1 MGIKGSGHLV
11 GILLVAAGSIYAQTA
26 VTPDSAAAQRTLVN
40 TYCVTCHNEKLKTGG
55 LILDKADVAH
65 PPEGAEVWEKVIRRL
80 RAGTMPPLGMPKPS
94 PAAAGGLVTYL
105 ETSIDQAAAAK
116 PNPGRAIAHR
126 LNRAEYTNAVRD
138 LLGLEIDASQLL
150 PSDDESYGF
159 DNIADVLK
167 LSPVLLE
174 RYMSAAWNLSRVAVG
189 DPNIQA
195 STATYRVRPD
205 LSQGGHIPGLP
216 LGTRGG
222 LLVKHTF
229 PVDGDYIFKV
239 RLWRTTQ
246 DQVRGLEE
254 PNQVEV
260 TVDGARV
267 FLQTVG
273 SKADYEEMVKSSGQS
288 QDTIDRRLTF
298 RVPVKAGAHSVA
310 VAFLKRADS
319 LDDHALEPFERTTI
333 DPVTFFGQPHV
344 DRVSITGPF
353 DGKAGGDTLSRRKIF
368 VCHPASEKMARTT
381 EPGGAVRAGADEVPC
396 AKQILAALV
405 RQAFRRPATEQDME
419 TLLSFYQKGRNKGNF
434 DTGIEMALRDLLA
447 DPEFVMRFETE
458 PAATAANAAYR
469 VNDLELASRL
479 SFFLWSSIP
488 DEQLLTLATQG
499 KLKDPAVLEQQ
510 VKRMLTD
517 RKSEA
522 LVSNFA
528 GQWLYLRNLRSIT
541 PDPQEFPDF
550 DDNLRSAYE
559 RETQLFFDSIVR
571 EDHSLVD
578 LLSANY
584 TFVNE
589 RLARQYG
596 IPNVSGDNFQ
606 RVTLT
611 DPARFGLLG
620 KGSTLTVTSLATR
633 TSPVL
638 RGKWILTNVL
648 GTPPPAPP
656 PNVPPLKENGY
667 GEKMKLSMRQRMEAH
682 RANPA
687 CAACHKIMDPIGFS
701 LENFDAVGTWRA
713 SEDGLKIDSAGQLAD
728 GTPVNGPVD
737 LRKALESRGDQ
748 FVGTVTE
755 KLLTYALGRG
765 LDYYDMPALRT
776 IIRESAKNNYKFS
789 SVVLNI
795 VKSVPFEMK
804 IKRLQEPAGTAG
816 NAALPATAGSMLA
829 LSKASGKQ

>member
-1 MGIKGSGHLV
+1 MRIRLSAHLV
-11 GILLVAAGSIYAQTA
+11 GILLGAGSAAYAQTA
-26 VTPDSAAAQRTLVN
+26 ASGDAAAQQTLIK
-40 TYCVTCHNEKLKTGG
+40 TYCVTCHNEKLKTAG
-55 LILDKADVAH
+55 LLLDKADLTH

-80 RAGTMPPLGMPKPS
+80 RAGTMPPLGMPKPT
-94 PAAAGGLVTYL
+94 PAAVNGLVTYL
-105 ETSIDQAAAAK
+105 ETSIDQAATAS
-116 PNPGRAIAHR
+116 PNPGRALAHR
-126 LNRAEYTNAVRD
+126 LNRAEYTNAIRD
-138 LLGLEIDASQLL
+138 LLGLEIDAAQLL

-174 RYMSAAWNLSRVAVG
+174 RYMSAAWNLSRIAVG

-222 LLVKHTF
+222 LLAKHTF

-273 SKADYEEMVKSSGQS
+273 MKGDYEEMVKSSGQS

-298 RVPVKAGAHSVA
+298 RIPVKAGAHTVA

-333 DPVTFFGQPHV
+333 DPVTFYGQPHV

-368 VCHPASEKMARTT
+368 VCHPAKE
-381 EPGGAVRAGADEVPC
+381 ADEVPC
-396 AKQILAALV
+396 ARQILSSLV
-405 RQAFRRPATEQDME
+405 RRAFRRPANEQDME
-419 TLLSFYQKGRNKGNF
+419 TLLNFYQKGRNKGNF
-434 DTGIEMALRDLLA
+434 ETGIEMALRDLLA

-458 PAATAANAAYR
+458 PPSVAANAAYR

-522 LVSNFA
+522 LVNNFA

-578 LLSANY
+578 LLNANY

-656 PNVPPLKENGY
+656 PNVPPLKEAGY
-667 GEKMKLSMRQRMEAH
+667 GEKIKLSMRQRMEQH

-701 LENFDAVGTWRA
+701 LENFDAVGAWRV
-713 SEDGLKIDSAGQLAD
+713 SEDGMKIDSAGQLAD
-728 GTPVNGPVD
+728 GTPINGAVD
-737 LRKALESRGDQ
+737 LRKALEAHPEQ

-765 LDYYDMPALRT
+765 VDYYDMPALRS

-789 SVVLNI
+789 AVVLNI

-804 IKRLQEPAGTAG
+804 IKKLQESAGTADQ
-816 NAALPATAGSMLA
+816 AAKPGSILA
-829 LSKASGKQ
+829 SSKTTNP